1 MLRQR
6 TGACS
11 ATSASVLFY
20 LEPLLDSRS
29 LIYLFSCESVREHP
43 RQLHVQSETFCLSE
57 ILWMMLLYS
66 PPTLQDNAIRS
77 TRKTLLDAEQKEND
91 SSSSLL
97 FTIVET
103 RKRKSR
109 LPLYVAVRAQLLCA
123 SFHSV

>member
-1 MLRQR
+1 
-6 TGACS
+6 
-11 ATSASVLFY
+11 
-20 LEPLLDSRS
+20 
-29 LIYLFSCESVREHP
+29 
-43 RQLHVQSETFCLSE
+43 
-57 ILWMMLLYS
+57 MMLLYS